1 MITTGGAMKQL
12 SDAEVLARYDE
23 VLDVVAKGGE
33 EVVITREGN
42 APVVMV
48 ALAEY
53 EALKETLHLL
63 RSPANANR
71 VLDAVGRLEAANDD
85 RQKSF
90 LLALRESAAEVG
102 GVDIVVAPRT
112 DLTRSADLS

>member
-1 MITTGGAMKQL
+1 MKQL
-12 SDAEVLARYDE
+12 SDAEVLARYDA

-42 APVVMV
+42 APVLMV

-71 VLDAVGRLEAANDD
+71 LLDAMVRLDANAP
-85 RQKSF
+85 RQKDF
-90 LLALRESAAEVG
+90 PLALRDAATEVG
-102 GVDIVVAPRT
+102 GVDVVIAPHDSQARPV
-112 DLTRSADLS
+112 DLS

>member
-1 MITTGGAMKQL
+1 MRQL

-23 VLDVVAKGGE
+23 VLDSVVKDGE

-48 ALAEY
+48 ALADY
-53 EALKETLHLL
+53 EALKETVHLL

-71 VLDAVGRLEAANDD
+71 LLDAMARLDANAP
-85 RQKSF
+85 RQKNF
-90 LLALRESAAEVG
+90 LLGLRDVATEVG
-102 GVDIVVAPRT
+102 GVEVVIAPRPDPT
-112 DLTRSADLS
+112 GSAGPS